1 MTVTPMTLFLVAAT
15 LLLLGVVAILVLPLW
30 RAPRQ
35 NGSADQRQ
43 FNLAIFRDQLAELE
57 RDRNDGVLAT
67 ADFEQAR
74 SELQRRMLEEV
85 QPATAAAGAV
95 QGSRKTAL
103 ALMVAIPLLA
113 SAGYFVLGNPRALD
127 PMQTRPQSSV
137 DPQQF
142 EEMLGKLVAKL
153 KDNPDDPKGWVML
166 ARSYKVLER
175 LPEAVQAYERAVA
188 LNGKD
193 AALLADYAETLS
205 QMNGGSLKGKP
216 AELIARAL
224 KINPEDPQTLF
235 MAGLAA
241 VEHKDFA
248 SAARHW
254 TGLLGKLEPG
264 SEDYAMVEEYVA
276 KARQSAG
283 LAPAAQPKA
292 KPAAAAA
299 APGASIAGQV
309 VLSPKLAAQAKPG
322 DVLFVFARAE
332 DGQRMPLAAIR
343 TTVAELPLTFRL
355 DDAMAL
361 PGGRK
366 ISEFQTVKIEAR
378 IAKAGT
384 AQTSSGDLFGG
395 ASGVKL
401 GTQGLKLTIDQVQP

>member
-1 MTVTPMTLFLVAAT
+1 MTPVTLFLVAAT
-15 LLLLGVVAILVLPLW
+15 LLVLVVVAILVVPLW

-35 NGSADQRQ
+35 TGSTDQRE
-43 FNLAIFRDQLAELE
+43 FNLAIFRDQLAELG
-57 RDRNDGVLAT
+57 RDRADGVLAT

-85 QPATAAAGAV
+85 QPATAAARAG

-103 ALMVAIPLLA
+103 ALLIAIPLLA
-113 SAGYFVLGNPRALD
+113 TAGYFVLGNPRALD
-127 PMQTRPQSSV
+127 PMQTQPQSRV
-137 DPQQF
+137 NPQQF
-142 EEMLGKLVAKL
+142 EEMLSKLVAKL
-153 KDNPDDPKGWVML
+153 KESPDDPKGWVML
-166 ARSYKVLER
+166 ARSYKALSR
-175 LPEAVQAYERAVA
+175 LPEAANAYERAVA

-193 AALLADYAETLS
+193 AALLSDYAETLS
-205 QMNGGSLKGKP
+205 QMNGGSLQGKP
-216 AELIARAL
+216 GELIARAL
-224 KINPEDPQTLF
+224 QLDPEDPQTLF
-235 MAGLAA
+235 MAGLSAA
-241 VEHKDFA
+241 EQRDFA
-248 SAARHW
+248 TAARHW

-264 SEDYAMVEEYVA
+264 SEDYVTVEDYIA

-283 LAPAAQPKA
+283 LPPATQAKAEA
-292 KPAAAAA
+292 KPTAAAS
-299 APGASIAGQV
+299 GAGITGQV
-309 VLSPKLAAQAKPG
+309 VLSPKLAAQAKPS

-343 TTVAELPLTFRL
+343 ATVAELPLTFRL

-366 ISEFQTVKIEAR
+366 ISEFKTVKIEAR

-395 ASGVKL
+395 ASGVKV
-401 GTQGLKLTIDQVQP
+401 GSQGVKLTIDQVQP